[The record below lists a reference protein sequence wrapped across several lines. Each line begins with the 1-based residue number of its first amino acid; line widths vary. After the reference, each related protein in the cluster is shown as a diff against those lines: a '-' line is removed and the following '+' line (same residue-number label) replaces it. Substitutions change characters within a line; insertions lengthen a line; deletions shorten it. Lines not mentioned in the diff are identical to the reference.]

1 MRERRRK
8 AKAKVQSAPLNI
20 QPAAAEEKSD
30 KSREVR
36 DARMEKVSDYM
47 LDISKYVLTG
57 VAISSMFSSFTD
69 NDLSSL
75 YILSLTITVLTFVV
89 GILFT
94 RKK

>member
-8 AKAKVQSAPLNI
+8 AKAKVQPAPLNI

-57 VAISSMFSSFTD
+57 VAISSMFNSFTD

-75 YILSLTITVLTFVV
+75 YILSLTMTVLTFVV

>member
-8 AKAKVQSAPLNI
+8 AKAKVQPAPLNI

-69 NDLSSL
+69 NDLNSL

>member
-8 AKAKVQSAPLNI
+8 AKAKVQPAPPNI

-30 KSREVR
+30 KSREVWN
-36 DARMEKVSDYM
+36 ARMEKVSDYM

>member
-1 MRERRRK
+1 MSERRRK
-8 AKAKVQSAPLNI
+8 AKAKVQPAPLNI
-20 QPAAAEEKSD
+20 QQAAAEEKSD

-57 VAISSMFSSFTD
+57 VAISSMFNSFTD

-75 YILSLTITVLTFVV
+75 YILSLTMTVLTFVV